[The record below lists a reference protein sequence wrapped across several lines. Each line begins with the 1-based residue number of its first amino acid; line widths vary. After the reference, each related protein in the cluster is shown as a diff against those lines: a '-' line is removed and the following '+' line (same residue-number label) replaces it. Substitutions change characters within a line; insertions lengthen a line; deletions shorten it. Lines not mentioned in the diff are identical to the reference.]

1 MLLLCLT
8 QLVVLELIENAR
20 QLSEQAARGILGEA
34 HRVTGWNTVL
44 NCGALERDVELLKT
58 RAVYDVRVKSGV

>member
-8 QLVVLELIENAR
+8 QFVLLELIENTR
-20 QLSEQAARGILGEA
+20 QLSEQAARGVLGEA
-34 HRVTGWNTVL
+34 HRMTGWNTVP
-44 NCGALERDVELLKT
+44 NCGALERNVELLTK